1 MSDYYEPYPRLRL
14 SRAVVLA
21 GQIGCGAAA
30 IGRNVAS
37 RTGLPFS
44 EVDRLIEHEAGSSL
58 ARLVVEEGPEG
69 LAGRAEAVLA
79 RLAGR
84 SPRGLIVVDRAW
96 LPLTAR
102 DLLRRR
108 THFVFIRR
116 PADYLFERLDQELR
130 RSGDWIL
137 GGLEVPIR
145 DAVDLKPLL
154 DRRDPLLRESRI
166 VLDGGSG
173 HVHRVAEVLLDSL
186 ERICG
191 ADSL

>member
-14 SRAVVLA
+14 PKAVVLA

-58 ARLVVEEGPEG
+58 ARLVVEEGHEG
-69 LAGRAEAVLA
+69 LAGRAEAVLD
-79 RLAGR
+79 RLTGR

-96 LPLTAR
+96 LPLSAR
-102 DLLRRR
+102 EILRRR
-108 THFVFIRR
+108 TRFVFIRR
-116 PADYLFERLDQELR
+116 PADYLLERLDQELR

-137 GGLEVPIR
+137 GGLQAPIR
-145 DAVDLKPLL
+145 DVVDLKPLL
-154 DRRDPLLRESRI
+154 DRRELLLRESRI

-173 HVHRVAEVLLDSL
+173 HANRVAEVLLDSL

-191 ADSL
+191 ADAI